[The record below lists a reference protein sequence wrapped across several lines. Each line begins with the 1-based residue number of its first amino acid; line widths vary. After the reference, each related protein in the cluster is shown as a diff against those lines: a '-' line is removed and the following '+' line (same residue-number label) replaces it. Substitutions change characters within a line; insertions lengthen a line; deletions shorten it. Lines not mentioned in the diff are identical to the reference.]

1 MDLLA
6 DTRPNQEQISIENQQ
21 KEQQRNLFK
30 KAFEQL
36 NLREQ
41 EIIFKRQLSEDSQ
54 TLEELSQHYK
64 VSRERIRQIEESALK
79 KLKKIIAE
87 SIK

>member
-1 MDLLA
+1 
-6 DTRPNQEQISIENQQ
+6 
-21 KEQQRNLFK
+21 LFK

-54 TLEELSQHYK
+54 TLEELSQHQQLQFVTLSLYQPCYAAF
-64 VSRERIRQIEESALK
+64 IP
-79 KLKKIIAE
+79 
-87 SIK
+87 